1 MLVCFLRKKKI
12 FSEDLLSQSKAEFSI
27 RWQKESKTHLKKYEI
42 KGNKRKK
49 NEIKQ
54 ENAKKCRAS

>member
-1 MLVCFLRKKKI
+1 MFFEKKKI

-42 KGNKRKK
+42 KENKTK
-49 NEIKQ
+49 
-54 ENAKKCRAS
+54 